1 MGLKKCFYLD
11 YRKEA
16 RIQSLYGHNESHF
29 LHVSR
34 RKVLNSKKSFLILA
48 LIFYITASCLAAAD
62 PGVFDLSQAKKIG
75 VGFSIKKHAFTGPL
89 NPCDAYALEMR
100 FSPMT
105 RQQFDALTN
114 AYGGSG
120 FVPYSETARYE
131 LSDFQPPVIQ
141 ALIGFRFPPII
152 EEGYASLKRDAAEF
166 NLDSDIC
173 TQANCYS
180 TVWEVVRAKP
190 FKTVKDKGVF
200 CLFWEGEYVFNE
212 TICKAEY
219 GKVITPDSLRAGD
232 VVMFF
237 DRTSEKYRSLM
248 HAAVFIDN
256 GLYFEKTDSDGD
268 VAWRFVYYSDMAT
281 KLKKLTES
289 GNLEVEF
296 RRFNGT
302 FPHPKDAFS
311 LIPNSKD
318 IPKKYWGKL
327 IMADQPGLGGRSRP
341 SPYKIG
347 EVEIL
352 IDPQLG
358 RGVISPRSP
367 YRSSFKEL
375 PWIEKSNGNK

>member
-1 MGLKKCFYLD
+1 MNFKRHL
-11 YRKEA
+11 
-16 RIQSLYGHNESHF
+16 
-29 LHVSR
+29 
-34 RKVLNSKKSFLILA
+34 LILA
-48 LIFYITASCLAAAD
+48 LLLFITGSCQAATD
-62 PGVFDLSQAKKIG
+62 PGVFELSQAKKIG
-75 VGFSIKKHAFTGPL
+75 VGFTVKAHAFTGPSDP
-89 NPCDAYALEMR
+89 NDAYALEIR

-105 RQQFDALTN
+105 RQQFNALTE

-120 FVPYSETARYE
+120 FVPYSAGARYE

-141 ALIGFRFPPII
+141 ALIGLRFPPIL
-152 EEGYASLKRDAAEF
+152 EEGYASLKKNAAEF
-166 NLDSDIC
+166 NLDSTIC

-180 TVWEVVRAKP
+180 TVWEIVRAKP
-190 FKTVKDKGVF
+190 FKTSQDKGIF
-200 CLFWEGEYVFNE
+200 CLFWEGEYIFNE

-219 GKVITPDSLRAGD
+219 GKVIAPASLRPGD
-232 VVMFF
+232 VVLFF
-237 DRTSEKYRSLM
+237 DRINAEYRSLM

-268 VAWRFVYYSDMAT
+268 VAWRFVYYSDMAN
-281 KLKKLTES
+281 KLQKLTES

-302 FPHPKDAFS
+302 FPHPKAAFS
-311 LIPNSKD
+311 LIPDSKD
-318 IPKKYWGKL
+318 VPKKYWGKL

-341 SPYKIG
+341 APYKIG

-358 RGVISPRSP
+358 RGIISPKSP

-375 PWIEKSNGNK
+375 PWKDKSKTGISLPR